1 MSSVGKRCEKCG
13 LNQACERCEA
23 EGTQNLTQPG
33 TVCGEF
39 CPACMREPHG
49 AFDPAC
55 TTKVHEALN
64 PACTREPHEAF
75 DPACTKKAHGAFG
88 TTCTRKAHEAFDPA
102 CTTKVHGALGADRTV
117 RRVALVG
124 NPNVGKSTVFN
135 TLTGLRQHTGN
146 WAGVTVS
153 CAFGSFSV
161 SPGKDSSAL
170 SFSIVDLPGIYSF
183 DVRSEEEAATKR
195 FVENEIYDFL
205 LLICDS
211 TCPERGLCLL
221 RQVTDIVKDR
231 KAEELPQFILCMN
244 LWDEAARKGIQIDLA
259 LMEQELGIPVVPCC
273 GRTKK
278 GVQKLREA
286 LAKLCAEDCYGDCPV
301 TGNEDCSGNCSVTGY
316 DDNCGNY
323 SVTGNEGYHDNCS
336 VTGDDD
342 NSGNFPVTGNDDNC
356 GNSPVTGNAD
366 CCGNCFV
373 TGNVGSSVDKCGAVC
388 HCCSRLPSAFSPA
401 ELAGRSVTYTRKD
414 HRKREERLD
423 RLLTGPFT
431 GMLLM
436 CLMLTGIF
444 WLTIVGANY
453 PSELLWS
460 LFFSIEK
467 QLSDGL
473 ASLGAAP
480 WFINMSI
487 SGVYRAVAWI
497 VSVMLPPMAIFF
509 PLFTLLE
516 DLGYLPR
523 AAFNMDGAFQRCHAC
538 GKQCLT
544 MAMGLGCNAAGVTGC
559 RIIDSPRERLIAILT
574 NSLVPCNGR
583 FPLLL
588 TMISLMV
595 GTSAIGA
602 AATIE
607 PTAIESSVIESD
619 TVEAAAIETATIESS
634 VIESATVE
642 TAATESATIESSAIG
657 ASAFFSSALRALLLT
672 GFLLLGVFM
681 TFAVSWLLSH
691 TLLKGVPSSFTLEL
705 PPYRRPQLG
714 RIIVRSVFDRTLFVL
729 FRAVSVAAPAGL
741 LIWLLAN
748 ISVNDVSLLLIISGF
763 LEPFGRFIGLDGVI
777 LMAFILAF
785 PANEIVLPIILMAYL
800 QNNALVPMDDMS
812 GLSSLLAAHGWTLRT
827 VICMSVFTLFHW
839 PCSTTCLTIRKETGS
854 LKWTVAAFLLPTAV
868 GVLLCSIIS

>member
-1 MSSVGKRCEKCG
+1 MSSVSRWC
-13 LNQACERCEA
+13 
-23 EGTQNLTQPG
+23 
-33 TVCGEF
+33 
-39 CPACMREPHG
+39 G

-55 TTKVHEALN
+55 TRKPHGVFGLT
-64 PACTREPHEAF
+64 CTREPH
-75 DPACTKKAHGAFG
+75 GAFG
-88 TTCTRKAHEAFDPA
+88 
-102 CTTKVHGALGADRTV
+102 ADSTV

-161 SPGKDSSAL
+161 TPEKDSSAL
-170 SFSIVDLPGIYSF
+170 NFSVVDLPGIYSF

-195 FVENEIYDFL
+195 FVENEMYDLL

-221 RQVTDIVKDR
+221 RQVTDIVKDL
-231 KAEELPQFILCMN
+231 KTEELPQFILCMN
-244 LWDEAARKGIQIDLA
+244 LWDEAARKGIQIDLE

-286 LAKLCAEDCYGDCPV
+286 LAKLCAEDCCGNCSVTDNADCSGNCSMTDNESYHDNCSV
-301 TGNEDCSGNCSVTGY
+301 TGNVDCCGDCSVTGSEDCCGDCSVTGNKDCRGDCSVTDNTGCSGNCSVTG
-316 DDNCGNY
+316 N
-323 SVTGNEGYHDNCS
+323 V
-336 VTGDDD
+336 
-342 NSGNFPVTGNDDNC
+342 
-356 GNSPVTGNAD
+356 D
-366 CCGNCFV
+366 C
-373 TGNVGSSVDKCGAVC
+373 SVDKCCAAC
-388 HCCSRLPSAFSPA
+388 HCCSCSRLPSAFSPA

-602 AATIE
+602 AT
-607 PTAIESSVIESD
+607 
-619 TVEAAAIETATIESS
+619 TVE
-634 VIESATVE
+634 SAVV
-642 TAATESATIESSAIG
+642 ESATIESAAIEAAAVEAATIE

-681 TFAVSWLLSH
+681 TFAASWLLSH

-827 VICMSVFTLFHW
+827 VICMSIFTLFHW

>member
-1 MSSVGKRCEKCG
+1 MSSVGRWC
-13 LNQACERCEA
+13 
-23 EGTQNLTQPG
+23 
-33 TVCGEF
+33 
-39 CPACMREPHG
+39 G

-55 TTKVHEALN
+55 TRKPHGVFG
-64 PACTREPHEAF
+64 PACTREPH
-75 DPACTKKAHGAFG
+75 GAFG
-88 TTCTRKAHEAFDPA
+88 
-102 CTTKVHGALGADRTV
+102 ADSTV

-161 SPGKDSSAL
+161 SPEKDSSAL
-170 SFSIVDLPGIYSF
+170 GFSIVDLPGIYSF

-195 FVENEIYDFL
+195 FVENELYDFL

-231 KAEELPQFILCMN
+231 KEEELPQFILCMN
-244 LWDEAARKGIQIDLA
+244 LWDEAARKGIQIDLE

-286 LAKLCAEDCYGDCPV
+286 LAKLCAEDCRGNSPVSGNDDCCGNCSV
-301 TGNEDCSGNCSVTGY
+301 TGNKDCRGDCSVAGNEDCCGDCSVTDNTGCSGNCSVTG
-316 DDNCGNY
+316 N
-323 SVTGNEGYHDNCS
+323 V
-336 VTGDDD
+336 
-342 NSGNFPVTGNDDNC
+342 
-356 GNSPVTGNAD
+356 D
-366 CCGNCFV
+366 C
-373 TGNVGSSVDKCGAVC
+373 SVDKCGAAC
-388 HCCSRLPSAFSPA
+388 HCCSCSRLPSAFSPA

-480 WFINMSI
+480 WFISMSI

-602 AATIE
+602 AT
-607 PTAIESSVIESD
+607 
-619 TVEAAAIETATIESS
+619 TVE
-634 VIESATVE
+634 SAVV
-642 TAATESATIESSAIG
+642 ESATIEPAAIESAAIEAAAVEAATIE

-681 TFAVSWLLSH
+681 TFAASWLLSH

-800 QNNALVPMDDMS
+800 QNTALVPMDDMS
-812 GLSSLLAAHGWTLRT
+812 GLASLLAAHGWTLRT
-827 VICMSVFTLFHW
+827 VICMSIFTLFHW

-854 LKWTVAAFLLPTAV
+854 LKWTVAAFLLPTAI

>member
-1 MSSVGKRCEKCG
+1 MSSVGRWC
-13 LNQACERCEA
+13 
-23 EGTQNLTQPG
+23 
-33 TVCGEF
+33 
-39 CPACMREPHG
+39 G

-55 TTKVHEALN
+55 TRKPHGVFG
-64 PACTREPHEAF
+64 PACTREPH
-75 DPACTKKAHGAFG
+75 GAFG
-88 TTCTRKAHEAFDPA
+88 
-102 CTTKVHGALGADRTV
+102 ADSTV

-161 SPGKDSSAL
+161 SPEKDSSAL
-170 SFSIVDLPGIYSF
+170 GFSIVDLPGIYSF

-195 FVENEIYDFL
+195 FVENELYDFL

-231 KAEELPQFILCMN
+231 KEEELPQFILCMN
-244 LWDEAARKGIQIDLA
+244 LWDEAARKGIQIDLE

-286 LAKLCAEDCYGDCPV
+286 LAKLCAEDCCGNCSV
-301 TGNEDCSGNCSVTGY
+301 TDGTGCSGNCSVT
-316 DDNCGNY
+316 N
-323 SVTGNEGYHDNCS
+323 NESYHDNCS
-336 VTGDDD
+336 V
-342 NSGNFPVTGNDDNC
+342 
-356 GNSPVTGNAD
+356 A
-366 CCGNCFV
+366 
-373 TGNVGSSVDKCGAVC
+373 GNVDCSVDKCGAAC
-388 HCCSRLPSAFSPA
+388 HCCSCSRLPSAFSPA

-480 WFINMSI
+480 WFISMSI

-602 AATIE
+602 AT
-607 PTAIESSVIESD
+607 
-619 TVEAAAIETATIESS
+619 TVE
-634 VIESATVE
+634 SAVV
-642 TAATESATIESSAIG
+642 ESATIEPAAIESAAIEAAAVEAATIE

-681 TFAVSWLLSH
+681 TFAASWLLSH

-812 GLSSLLAAHGWTLRT
+812 GLASLLAVHGWTLRT
-827 VICMSVFTLFHW
+827 VICMSIFTLFHW